1 MPITRVQ
8 FDKEDQDDHSVTFKQ
23 TRSDNG
29 ETVDYTFTQS
39 AEGAIEVSANGVC
52 VLTLS
57 VDGFLRRTPD
67 VSADA
72 GVRRTADGKMAM
84 PGRRS

>member
-52 VLTLS
+52 VLTL
-57 VDGFLRRTPD
+57 FRLRRD
-67 VSADA
+67 VGHLDLVATRRVEQSCCA
-72 GVRRTADGKMAM
+72 VRAC
-84 PGRRS
+84 PG